1 MSILSQQKDGATIIA
16 ENTDVYLE
24 WDFGNTSQGRVIASA
39 LQIIHSLPPVRE
51 KKILE
56 IREQLAEGT
65 YDIDGRLDVV
75 LDCLFEE
82 LIG

>member
-16 ENTDVYLE
+16 ESTDVYLH

-39 LQIIHSLPPVRE
+39 VQKIHSLPPVRE

-56 IREQLAEGT
+56 IRGQLTEGT
-65 YDIDGRLDVV
+65 YDVDWRLDAA
-75 LDCLFEE
+75 LDRLFEG
-82 LIG
+82 LVG

>member
-24 WDFGNTSQGRVIASA
+24 WDFGNRSQGRVIVSV
-39 LQIIHSLPPVRE
+39 LQKIHLLPSVRKE
-51 KKILE
+51 KILKV
-56 IREQLAEGT
+56 RQQLAEST
-65 YDIDGRLDVV
+65 YDIDRRLEVA
-75 LDCLFEE
+75 LDRLLED